1 MIYEALYL
9 AGPFLYIHFF
19 YLIPAKRRYFVNKCY
34 FFMRRLNF
42 AALLFLSLGL
52 LISSCN
58 TEPGESTNPENA
70 NKLLLISFDGFMNEY
85 IERNETP
92 NFDKLIAN
100 GVKAEYMV
108 PIFPTKTFPNHY
120 TIVTGLYAENHGIIA
135 NGFYDDSLDARFRFG
150 PIDSPNDERWWGGE
164 PIWITAEKQGLT
176 SATFFWPGSE
186 ASIHGVE
193 STKWVQYD
201 GSVPEKARIDS
212 IMTWMDPLGSVQ
224 ADFGSLYF
232 SFVDETGHEHGSN
245 SAEIDR
251 AVLRAD
257 SLLGHLFQKMEEHNL
272 SDQLNMIVLSD
283 HGMADVA
290 PERLI
295 FLEEIINMD
304 DVDMIDWTPVAM
316 ISPHEGKVDEV
327 YNALKSFGGN
337 YQVYRKH
344 ELPESYHFS
353 DHYRIPEIIVVADV
367 GYMISTRSFYEER
380 GLIEATHGYDY
391 MAPEMRTIFFANG
404 PDFKR
409 GSVVEPFQSIHV
421 YELMCKILDL
431 DPAKNDGNFKEVES
445 LLKE

>member
-1 MIYEALYL
+1 
-9 AGPFLYIHFF
+9 
-19 YLIPAKRRYFVNKCY
+19 
-34 FFMRRLNF
+34 MRRLNPF
-42 AALLFLSLGL
+42 NCWLLFVGIL
-52 LISSCN
+52 LVSCGS
-58 TEPGESTNPENA
+58 PIKESDHSGKS

-92 NFDKLIAN
+92 NFDRLIAN
-100 GVKAEYMV
+100 GVKAEYMI

-120 TIVTGLYAENHGIIA
+120 SIVTGLYTENHGIIA

-186 ASIHGVE
+186 ASIDGVQ

-201 GSVPEKARIDS
+201 ESILEKARIDS
-212 IMTWMDPLGSVQ
+212 IVNWMDPEGLVQ

-232 SFVDETGHEHGSN
+232 SFVDQIGHRFGPN
-245 SAEIDR
+245 SIEVDN

-257 SLLGHLFQKMEEHNL
+257 SLLGYLFEKVDEHHF
-272 SDQLNMIVLSD
+272 SDQLNTIVLSD
-283 HGMADVA
+283 HGMAEVA

-327 YNALKSFGGN
+327 YNDLKSFGGD
-337 YQVYRKH
+337 YSVYRKD
-344 ELPESYHFS
+344 ELPENYHFS
-353 DHYRIPEIIVVADV
+353 NHYRIPEIIVVADM
-367 GYMISTRSFYEER
+367 GHMISTRSFYEER
-380 GLIEATHGYDY
+380 GLIKATHGYDY
-391 MAPEMRTIFFANG
+391 QAPEMRTIFLADG
-404 PDFKR
+404 PAFEDAI
-409 GSVVEPFQSIHV
+409 VTEPFQSIHI
-421 YELMCKILDL
+421 YELMCKILEL
-431 DPAKNDGNFKEVES
+431 DPAENDGNLEQVKQ
-445 LLKE
+445 LLKN